1 MMQVLF
7 LHLQKDAVVKWFL
20 SFKNL
25 IIQLFLILKKKIKV
39 FPVEKEDG

>member
-1 MMQVLF
+1 MTQVLF

-25 IIQLFLILKKKIKV
+25 IIKLFLILKKIKV

>member
-1 MMQVLF
+1 MQVLF

-25 IIQLFLILKKKIKV
+25 IIQLFLILKKIKV